1 MDLRQLRH
9 FVAVLEHG
17 NMLRA
22 AETINVTQ
30 PALSKSIRNL
40 EDQLGV
46 KLLERS
52 PRGVSPTRY
61 GLQLLDRAKLILNQ
75 TRKAELEIRDL
86 MEGIR
91 GHLNIG
97 FGANFA
103 GLMLPHAILK
113 VVAERPGVTA
123 NIVSRPFDELLP
135 MLRQGELDLTVVV
148 FPPEYPDDEFIYEP
162 LIVSEFKVVC
172 RPQHPLAGSKRR
184 IPLSRLAGL
193 DWAVFDRPRATATLF
208 VTAFLNRDVTPPNPV
223 IQTSS
228 VFFLKAALREGD
240 YLSFV
245 PPSLVHDELES
256 GALVIL
262 NTEMPLIRFKAG
274 IVYRAND
281 ILPAAAM
288 SVVEELRHLREQIG
302 GSDSPGARFA
312 RAAGAKTIAAATNK
326 N

>member
-103 GLMLPHAILK
+103 GFMLPHAILK

-135 MLRQGELDLTVVV
+135 MLRQGELDLAVVV
-148 FPPEYPDDEFIYEP
+148 FPPEYPDDEFVYEP

-172 RPQHPLAGSKRR
+172 RPQHPLVGTKGR
-184 IPLSRLAGL
+184 IALSQLARL
-193 DWAVFDRPRATATLF
+193 DWAVFDRPQATATLF

-245 PPSLVHDELES
+245 PPGLVFDELES
-256 GALVIL
+256 GALVVL
-262 NTEMPLIRFKAG
+262 DTEMPRIRFKAG

-288 SVVEELRHLREQIG
+288 SVVEELRHLREEIG

-312 RAAGAKTIAAATNK
+312 GAAREKTVPAARK

>member
-1 MDLRQLRH
+1 MDLRQLKH

-22 AETINVTQ
+22 AETIHVTQ

-75 TRKAELEIRDL
+75 TLRAEAEIRDL
-86 MEGIR
+86 MDGVR

-103 GLMLPHAILK
+103 GFMLPRAILK
-113 VVAERPGVTA
+113 VLERPGVTA
-123 NIVSRPFDELLP
+123 SIVSRPFDELLP
-135 MLRQGELDLTVVV
+135 MLRQGELDLAVVV
-148 FPPEYPDDEFIYEP
+148 FPPEYPEEEFVYEP
-162 LIVSEFKVVC
+162 LIVSRFKCVC
-172 RPQHPLAGSKRR
+172 RPQHPLVGKRGR
-184 IPLSRLAGL
+184 IGLAELAGQ
-193 DWAVFDRPRATATLF
+193 DWIVFDRPQTTANLF
-208 VTAFLNRDVTPPNPV
+208 MSAFVNGDVLPPNPV

-228 VFFLKAALREGD
+228 VFFLKAALRQGD

-245 PPSLVHDELES
+245 PPGLVYDELES
-256 GALVIL
+256 GALVVL
-262 NTEMPLIRFKAG
+262 DTDLPLIRITAG
-274 IVYRAND
+274 FVYRAND
-281 ILPAAAM
+281 ILPAAAI
-288 SVVEELRHLREQIG
+288 SVVEELRRLRDEIASG
-302 GSDSPGARFA
+302 DAPGEGQA
-312 RAAGAKTIAAATNK
+312 RA
-326 N
+326 